1 MIKEAEKLKGTVF
14 SDILDAEGNQY
25 VDLVQEGGGVLGIAL
40 VGYTYIL
47 ETAGIRFFHLAGT
60 SAGAINTLVL
70 AGIDSIGKSK
80 SKIVLDVLAKQD
92 LFDFVDGDPTLKKII
107 QKVIDGTPFKK
118 MLWKL
123 AWHFSKVKKALFINL
138 GLNPGNAFEKWI
150 EKVLRESPQKITTI
164 GELIDKRG
172 KKYFP
177 EGMINRISGQ
187 PIPDEYAHIHVITAD
202 LTTQSKVQFPKMAHL
217 YWGDKVR
224 EISPARMV
232 RASMSVPFFF
242 IPFEIDNIPGAGEP
256 ASEEWIKYTN
266 FHGPIPKKV
275 KFVDGGMISN
285 FPINVFH
292 SKGGNA
298 PRKPTFGVKL
308 SSYREECTNIDDL
321 GDFVGSMVSTMRHD
335 ADNEFLIQNPDFQK
349 LICFIDADK
358 DFNWLN
364 FKMDDESK
372 KRLFLLG
379 ARKGLEFLSKFNWEE
394 YKKLRLQ
401 QVNA

>member
-1 MIKEAEKLKGTVF
+1 
-14 SDILDAEGNQY
+14 
-25 VDLVQEGGGVLGIAL
+25 
-40 VGYTYIL
+40 
-47 ETAGIRFFHLAGT
+47 
-60 SAGAINTLVL
+60 
-70 AGIDSIGKSK
+70 
-80 SKIVLDVLAKQD
+80 
-92 LFDFVDGDPTLKKII
+92 
-107 QKVIDGTPFKK
+107 
-118 MLWKL
+118 
-123 AWHFSKVKKALFINL
+123 
-138 GLNPGNAFEKWI
+138 
-150 EKVLRESPQKITTI
+150 
-164 GELIDKRG
+164 
-172 KKYFP
+172 
-177 EGMINRISGQ
+177 
-187 PIPDEYAHIHVITAD
+187 
-202 LTTQSKVQFPKMAHL
+202 MAHL